1 MKPAVDHQAEGAVQ
15 FQLQHTEITRRVGI
29 HTHFLSEP
37 LRIQTPAFGVSRYTA
52 KFTEGEVAFQFGLDR
67 ELQTVAQNTFVV
79 KQRQSKDRT
88 DLLRGAIR
96 FENR

>member
-1 MKPAVDHQAEGAVQ
+1 MKINIESD
-15 FQLQHTEITRRVGI
+15 FQPLGNPKSESASAQVGI
-29 HTHFLSEP
+29 
-37 LRIQTPAFGVSRYTA
+37 SRYTA